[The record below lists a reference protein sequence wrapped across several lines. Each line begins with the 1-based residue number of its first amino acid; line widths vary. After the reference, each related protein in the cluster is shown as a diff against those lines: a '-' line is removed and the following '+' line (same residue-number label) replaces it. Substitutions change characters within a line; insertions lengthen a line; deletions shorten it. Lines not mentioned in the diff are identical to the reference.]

1 MITRKLDSYIAEFYR
16 TSKNALF
23 LTGARQVGK
32 SYAIR
37 KYASANFPIYLE
49 LNFYR
54 DKELAKLV
62 RTAKTEKEILQR
74 IALHTHTQFKD
85 GQTFIFFDEVQKCPE
100 IITMIKFLVEDGRY
114 RFALSGSLLGI
125 ELKGK
130 KKVDSWPVGYM
141 TEHEVFPLD
150 LEEYVMAL
158 GVEADIIAS
167 LRDCWERKIP
177 VDPFVHEEMMKLFH
191 LYLITG
197 GMPAPVQTYI
207 DTEDFVQVEAR
218 QKEILDL
225 YKQDIASY
233 NPGRELQV
241 NEIFDLIPSELNAQN
256 KRFIIKDM
264 HDSARFRQYAND
276 FLWLKQAGMALPTYN
291 TEIPVA
297 PLKLNEKRSLFKLF
311 QNDVGLLSCQYASG
325 IQLSILQGETDI
337 NFGAIY
343 ENAVAEELYAH
354 GWALYYFNSKKQGEL
369 DFLMER
375 DMEVIPLEVK
385 SGKYYARHNALTNV
399 MQNAEY
405 GIIRSLVLCNDNI
418 REDGKTLYAPIY
430 MLMFIHQKERQTQSI
445 HKFILPEFMK

>member
-114 RFALSGSLLGI
+114 RYALSGSLLGI

-158 GVEADIIAS
+158 GVGADIIA
-167 LRDCWERKIP
+167 
-177 VDPFVHEEMMKLFH
+177 
-191 LYLITG
+191 
-197 GMPAPVQTYI
+197 
-207 DTEDFVQVEAR
+207 
-218 QKEILDL
+218 
-225 YKQDIASY
+225 
-233 NPGRELQV
+233 N
-241 NEIFDLIPSELNAQN
+241 
-256 KRFIIKDM
+256 
-264 HDSARFRQYAND
+264 
-276 FLWLKQAGMALPTYN
+276 
-291 TEIPVA
+291 
-297 PLKLNEKRSLFKLF
+297 
-311 QNDVGLLSCQYASG
+311 
-325 IQLSILQGETDI
+325 
-337 NFGAIY
+337 
-343 ENAVAEELYAH
+343 
-354 GWALYYFNSKKQGEL
+354 
-369 DFLMER
+369 
-375 DMEVIPLEVK
+375 
-385 SGKYYARHNALTNV
+385 
-399 MQNAEY
+399 
-405 GIIRSLVLCNDNI
+405 
-418 REDGKTLYAPIY
+418 
-430 MLMFIHQKERQTQSI
+430 
-445 HKFILPEFMK
+445 